1 MKYYFVI
8 LFSFASLILTA
19 QDSGTVSGLISDKEF
34 NNEPLAFAN
43 VLIKGSSKGT
53 TSDFDGNYFLENMT
67 PGVYTIQF
75 SYVGYKTVEIETN
88 VEAGKTNIIDVILQA
103 NSASLDEVV
112 IKTTT
117 TRETESGLLLQQ
129 QKAVAMETAI
139 GAQELSKKGVGD
151 IAAAVTKTA
160 GISKQN
166 SSGSIF
172 VRGLGDRYNITTLNG
187 LPLPSNNPAKKN
199 IELGLFSTDIVEN
212 IGISKTFNAKN
223 YADFGGAN
231 INIDSKNFRGQPY
244 LNLGLSLGGNS
255 NTIGKDPFYLQDGP
269 GFFGFYNATAPEN
282 ATSTSNW
289 GSSWN
294 KENIIIKS
302 MEV

>member
-117 TRETESGLLLQQ
+117 TREFEP
-129 QKAVAMETAI
+129 MI
-139 GAQELSKKGVGD
+139 FLSPKG
-151 IAAAVTKTA
+151 
-160 GISKQN
+160 QN
-166 SSGSIF
+166 
-172 VRGLGDRYNITTLNG
+172 L
-187 LPLPSNNPAKKN
+187 
-199 IELGLFSTDIVEN
+199 
-212 IGISKTFNAKN
+212 
-223 YADFGGAN
+223 
-231 INIDSKNFRGQPY
+231 
-244 LNLGLSLGGNS
+244 
-255 NTIGKDPFYLQDGP
+255 
-269 GFFGFYNATAPEN
+269 
-282 ATSTSNW
+282 W
-289 GSSWN
+289 
-294 KENIIIKS
+294 
-302 MEV
+302 